1 MMQMIAGAMEAQRS
15 EPLGTSQDTV
25 SPPRNV
31 PMLLDIARFR
41 NEGLLKQT
49 PYQCLSKI
57 DDADTFRQHEVTDGS
72 FQQEKQRVTP
82 AVCALK
88 IRVSLVR
95 FRSWAP
101 FYFTDFISFFGL
113 LAFFPLRFDTLIHW
127 L

>member
-41 NEGLLKQT
+41 SDGFLKQT
-49 PYQCLSKI
+49 PYQCLSKT
-57 DDADTFRQHEVTDGS
+57 DDADTFRQHEVTGGS
-72 FQQEKQRVTP
+72 FQQEKQCVTP

-101 FYFTDFISFFGL
+101 FSHIYQGFMEFEKIGCM
-113 LAFFPLRFDTLIHW
+113 
-127 L
+127 